1 METCH
6 IAFIGIGSNLDD
18 PVAQVRRALGALET
32 VDSTRLTDVSSLY
45 RNPPMGRVDQPAY
58 INAVARLLTA
68 LTPRDLL
75 CQLQDLE
82 RRQGRVRNSRDRWGP
97 RRLDL
102 DILTYGDLR
111 IDEAGLQI
119 PHPGISERN
128 FVLFPLIEI
137 APQFEIPGLGRASD
151 LVLEMDASTMEK
163 IPWKHKGVRPGHG
176 KRGKSDTGTE

>member
-1 METCH
+1 LNWSKDTWQS
-6 IAFIGIGSNLDD
+6 AFIGIGSNLDE
-18 PVAQVRRALGALET
+18 PVTQVRQALSALET
-32 VDSTRLTDVSSLY
+32 VDSTRVTAASSLY

-75 CQLQDLE
+75 SRLQDLE
-82 RRQGRVRNSRDRWGP
+82 RLQGRVRHSGDRWGP

-102 DILTYGDLR
+102 DILTYGNR
-111 IDEAGLQI
+111 TIDEAGLQI

-137 APQFEIPGLGRASD
+137 APQIEIPGLGRASD
-151 LVLEMDASTMEK
+151 LALKMDASTLEK
-163 IPWKHKGVRPGHG
+163 IP
-176 KRGKSDTGTE
+176 